1 MYEFGEWMKE
11 LKNEFNE
18 SEVIKGHLELDFTQL
33 KNEFNKSEV
42 ITGHLELDFT

>member
-1 MYEFGEWMKE
+1 MKE

-18 SEVIKGHLELDFTQL
+18 SEVITGHLELGFTQL

-42 ITGHLELDFT
+42 IKGHLELDFT

>member
-1 MYEFGEWMKE
+1 MKE

-18 SEVIKGHLELDFTQL
+18 SEVITGHVELGFTQF

-42 ITGHLELDFT
+42 IKGPLELDFT